1 MSFAQHIQEIRRRY
15 RPGDPLAVHAFMRRC
30 GIPLQRV
37 VRRAL
42 RSEAAGSRLVERI
55 QQVVA
60 RMNGAEFETNRSSVS
75 ISLICQRLCATLLW
89 GDSGSNPHRTE
100 MFAETWF
107 DKPARAH
114 G

>member
-1 MSFAQHIQEIRRRY
+1 
-15 RPGDPLAVHAFMRRC
+15 
-30 GIPLQRV
+30 
-37 VRRAL
+37 
-42 RSEAAGSRLVERI
+42 
-55 QQVVA
+55 
-60 RMNGAEFETNRSSVS
+60 MNGAEFETNRSSVS